1 MTVYGVHVP
10 VVERMII
17 LWGLGMVRYRSAMYG
32 RVWPCGVW
40 RVACGRVID
49 QKKIPGPRGAGDTV
63 DRVTRSVRMGFLP
76 MFRLHHEPAT
86 HRVGYRRGF

>member
-17 LWGLGMVRYRSAMYG
+17 LWGLGMGRYRSAMYG

-40 RVACGRVID
+40 RVACGVWRV
-49 QKKIPGPRGAGDTV
+49 AV
-63 DRVTRSVRMGFLP
+63 
-76 MFRLHHEPAT
+76 
-86 HRVGYRRGF
+86 

>member
-17 LWGLGMVRYRSAMYG
+17 LWGVGMGRYRSAMYG

-40 RVACGRVID
+40 GVAWGVWRVANSLRESL
-49 QKKIPGPRGAGDTV
+49 RE
-63 DRVTRSVRMGFLP
+63 SVG
-76 MFRLHHEPAT
+76 
-86 HRVGYRRGF
+86 